1 MMDRKKLLLLYNP
14 SAGRAQTSRNLDML
28 LQKFCTGGCET
39 TVYPI
44 LDGLNAED
52 ILAGA
57 ESAGYDIVVCCGGD
71 GTLHHTVNGLLRLEQ
86 PPLLGY
92 IPSGSTNDF
101 AASLGLPKT
110 PEDAADAVVNGR
122 PHAIDAGDFGGEL
135 FCYVAAFG
143 AFSAVSYETPQNMK
157 NAMGHLAYIIEGVK
171 RLPIGEKYP
180 ARVEVG
186 DRVFEE
192 EFLFCSISNTTS
204 IGGFSL
210 DKSVEATLDDGE
222 FEVLLIKAPTSV
234 AEANTIVSKLLARDF
249 NNELIHLLHADSVT
263 VHFPTPTKWT
273 LDGEYGG
280 EHTDVSVQVLPT
292 RCTWSFEGGPPS
304 LSKGLS
310 YKKTSCRGEDTL

>member
-1 MMDRKKLLLLYNP
+1 MKEALLIYNP
-14 SAGRAQTSRNLDML
+14 TSGKGQLPGSLSPVLDVFTKAGWLV
-28 LQKFCTGGCET
+28 
-39 TVYPI
+39 TVYPTQCKGDAVRAAKE
-44 LDGLNAED
+44 LGPRFQR
-52 ILAGA
+52 
-57 ESAGYDIVVCCGGD
+57 VVCAGGD
-71 GTLHHTVNGLLRLEQ
+71 GTLSETVTGLMELSA
-86 PPLLGY
+86 PPMLGY
-92 IPSGSTNDF
+92 IPSGSTNDCATTLNLPRSPIKS
-101 AASLGLPKT
+101 AAV
-110 PEDAADAVVNGR
+110 AAGEGEPFHIDIGKLNGQ
-122 PHAIDAGDFGGEL
+122 PFV
-135 FCYVAAFG
+135 YVAAFG

-186 DRVFEE
+186 DQVFEE

-210 DKSVEATLDDGE
+210 DQSVEATLDDGE

-280 EHTDVSVQVLPT
+280 EHTDVSVQVLANALHMV
-292 RCTWSFEGGPPS
+292 F
-304 LSKGLS
+304 
-310 YKKTSCRGEDTL
+310 

>member
-1 MMDRKKLLLLYNP
+1 
-14 SAGRAQTSRNLDML
+14 
-28 LQKFCTGGCET
+28 
-39 TVYPI
+39 
-44 LDGLNAED
+44 
-52 ILAGA
+52 
-57 ESAGYDIVVCCGGD
+57 
-71 GTLHHTVNGLLRLEQ
+71 
-86 PPLLGY
+86 
-92 IPSGSTNDF
+92 
-101 AASLGLPKT
+101 
-110 PEDAADAVVNGR
+110 
-122 PHAIDAGDFGGEL
+122 
-135 FCYVAAFG
+135 
-143 AFSAVSYETPQNMK
+143 MK

-186 DRVFEE
+186 DQVFEE

-280 EHTDVSVQVLPT
+280 EHTDVSVRVLANALHMV
-292 RCTWSFEGGPPS
+292 F
-304 LSKGLS
+304 
-310 YKKTSCRGEDTL
+310 

>member
-1 MMDRKKLLLLYNP
+1 
-14 SAGRAQTSRNLDML
+14 ML

-186 DRVFEE
+186 DQVFEE

-263 VHFPTPTKWT
+263 VHFPMPTKWT

-280 EHTDVSVQVLPT
+280 EHTDVSVQVLANALHMV
-292 RCTWSFEGGPPS
+292 F
-304 LSKGLS
+304 
-310 YKKTSCRGEDTL
+310 

>member
-1 MMDRKKLLLLYNP
+1 M
-14 SAGRAQTSRNLDML
+14 
-28 LQKFCTGGCET
+28 
-39 TVYPI
+39 
-44 LDGLNAED
+44 
-52 ILAGA
+52 
-57 ESAGYDIVVCCGGD
+57 
-71 GTLHHTVNGLLRLEQ
+71 
-86 PPLLGY
+86 
-92 IPSGSTNDF
+92 
-101 AASLGLPKT
+101 
-110 PEDAADAVVNGR
+110 VNGR

-186 DRVFEE
+186 DQVFEE

-249 NNELIHLLHADSVT
+249 NNELIHLMHADSVT
-263 VHFPTPTKWT
+263 VHFPMPTKWT

-280 EHTDVSVQVLPT
+280 EHTDVSVQVLANALHMV
-292 RCTWSFEGGPPS
+292 F
-304 LSKGLS
+304 
-310 YKKTSCRGEDTL
+310 

>member
-1 MMDRKKLLLLYNP
+1 MKKKALIIMNP
-14 SAGRAQTSRNLDML
+14 CSGTKRANKYLT
-28 LQKFCTGGCET
+28 
-39 TVYPI
+39 
-44 LDGLNAED
+44 
-52 ILAGA
+52 
-57 ESAGYDIVVCCGGD
+57 DIVETFTVNDYICTVLTTTKRGD
-71 GTLHHTVNGLLRLEQ
+71 GTLYAEKYAGKTGLITCISGDRTFNEVVSGLLHSGRKV
-86 PPLLGY
+86 PIGY
-92 IPSGSTNDF
+92 IPAGSTNDF

-186 DRVFEE
+186 DQVFEE

-280 EHTDVSVQVLPT
+280 EHTDVSVQVLANALHMV
-292 RCTWSFEGGPPS
+292 F
-304 LSKGLS
+304 
-310 YKKTSCRGEDTL
+310 

>member
-1 MMDRKKLLLLYNP
+1 
-14 SAGRAQTSRNLDML
+14 ML

-135 FCYVAAFG
+135 FTMWPP
-143 AFSAVSYETPQNMK
+143 SAPFRLFPTKRPQNMK
-157 NAMGHLAYIIEGVK
+157 NAMGHLAYIIEGIK

-186 DRVFEE
+186 DQVFEE
-192 EFLFCSISNTTS
+192 EFLFSISTQRPSAAFRWTKAWS
-204 IGGFSL
+204 HTGRRRIRSAAHQSAHKRGGSEHHRLQAAGPGFQQRADPS
-210 DKSVEATLDDGE
+210 AACGQRNGT
-222 FEVLLIKAPTSV
+222 FP
-234 AEANTIVSKLLARDF
+234 
-249 NNELIHLLHADSVT
+249 HAHKVDA
-263 VHFPTPTKWT
+263 
-273 LDGEYGG
+273 GRQYGG
-280 EHTDVSVQVLPT
+280 EHTDVSYRCLPT
-292 RCTWSFEGGPPS
+292 RCMVF
-304 LSKGLS
+304 
-310 YKKTSCRGEDTL
+310 

>member
-71 GTLHHTVNGLLRLEQ
+71 GTLHHTVNGL
-86 PPLLGY
+86 
-92 IPSGSTNDF
+92 
-101 AASLGLPKT
+101 
-110 PEDAADAVVNGR
+110 

-186 DRVFEE
+186 DQVFEE

-280 EHTDVSVQVLPT
+280 EHTDVSVQVLANALHMV
-292 RCTWSFEGGPPS
+292 F
-304 LSKGLS
+304 
-310 YKKTSCRGEDTL
+310 

>member
-1 MMDRKKLLLLYNP
+1 
-14 SAGRAQTSRNLDML
+14 
-28 LQKFCTGGCET
+28 
-39 TVYPI
+39 
-44 LDGLNAED
+44 
-52 ILAGA
+52 
-57 ESAGYDIVVCCGGD
+57 
-71 GTLHHTVNGLLRLEQ
+71 
-86 PPLLGY
+86 
-92 IPSGSTNDF
+92 
-101 AASLGLPKT
+101 
-110 PEDAADAVVNGR
+110 
-122 PHAIDAGDFGGEL
+122 
-135 FCYVAAFG
+135 
-143 AFSAVSYETPQNMK
+143 MK

-186 DRVFEE
+186 DQVFEE

-263 VHFPTPTKWT
+263 VHFPHAHKVERWTASTAVSTPM
-273 LDGEYGG
+273 YPYRC
-280 EHTDVSVQVLPT
+280 LPT

-310 YKKTSCRGEDTL
+310 YKKTSWPGGGHFVRTYRLCRGAVWLEKFTKTS

>member
-1 MMDRKKLLLLYNP
+1 MEPLLLIYNP
-14 SAGRAQTSRNLDML
+14 TAGKGQLPDELAAVLDEFTKANWLVTAYPTQGKGDAVRAARELGPRFSRL
-28 LQKFCTGGCET
+28 
-39 TVYPI
+39 
-44 LDGLNAED
+44 
-52 ILAGA
+52 
-57 ESAGYDIVVCCGGD
+57 VCAGGD
-71 GTLHHTVNGLLRLEQ
+71 GTLSETVTGLMQLEK
-86 PPLLGY
+86 PPILGY
-92 IPSGSTNDF
+92 IPFGSTNDC
-101 AASLGLPKT
+101 AANLGLPRI
-110 PEDAADAVVNGR
+110 PRQAAAIAAGQGVPRPSDIGKLNGR
-122 PHAIDAGDFGGEL
+122 PFV
-135 FCYVAAFG
+135 YVAAFG

-157 NAMGHLAYIIEGVK
+157 NAMGHLAYIIEGIK

-186 DRVFEE
+186 DQVFEE

-280 EHTDVSVQVLPT
+280 EHTDVSVQVLANALHMV
-292 RCTWSFEGGPPS
+292 F
-304 LSKGLS
+304 
-310 YKKTSCRGEDTL
+310 

>member
-1 MMDRKKLLLLYNP
+1 MDDGAVQKKYAQFAAEASVQSSEREVLAMTVERDVEDCYKAEYMRRFEGEEFDGMISSVTQFGLYVELEN
-14 SAGRAQTSRNLDML
+14 
-28 LQKFCTGGCET
+28 
-39 TVYPI
+39 TV
-44 LDGLNAED
+44 
-52 ILAGA
+52 
-57 ESAGYDIVVCCGGD
+57 
-71 GTLHHTVNGLLRLEQ
+71 TGLLRLEQ

-280 EHTDVSVQVLPT
+280 EHTDVSVQVLANALHMV
-292 RCTWSFEGGPPS
+292 F
-304 LSKGLS
+304 
-310 YKKTSCRGEDTL
+310 

>member
-1 MMDRKKLLLLYNP
+1 MKKLLFIYNP
-14 SAGRAQTSRNLDML
+14 QAGKGQVRPQLAA
-28 LQKFCTGGCET
+28 
-39 TVYPI
+39 I
-44 LDGLNAED
+44 LDAF
-52 ILAGA
+52 
-57 ESAGYDIVVCCGGD
+57 SKAGYLTSAWPTQGPGDATRVAAAIGRRYDRVVCCGGD
-71 GTLHHTVNGLLRLEQ
+71 GTLNEVVTGLMGLEA
-86 PPLLGY
+86 PPLVGY
-92 IPSGSTNDF
+92 IPAGTTNDF
-101 AASLGLPKT
+101 SRNLDLPKGM
-110 PEDAADAVVNGR
+110 DKAAEAAVAGVAR
-122 PHAIDAGDFGGEL
+122 PCDIGVFNDRF
-135 FCYVAAFG
+135 FVYVAAFG

-280 EHTDVSVQVLPT
+280 EHTDVSVQVLANALHMV
-292 RCTWSFEGGPPS
+292 F
-304 LSKGLS
+304 
-310 YKKTSCRGEDTL
+310 

>member
-1 MMDRKKLLLLYNP
+1 MTVFDRIYNAALLP
-14 SAGRAQTSRNLDML
+14 QIKTGSAD
-28 LQKFCTGGCET
+28 
-39 TVYPI
+39 
-44 LDGLNAED
+44 
-52 ILAGA
+52 
-57 ESAGYDIVVCCGGD
+57 
-71 GTLHHTVNGLLRLEQ
+71 
-86 PPLLGY
+86 
-92 IPSGSTNDF
+92 
-101 AASLGLPKT
+101 
-110 PEDAADAVVNGR
+110 DAVLAAKALLSGGVDAMELICRSDDEAAAIAAGKGVPRASDIGKLNGK
-122 PHAIDAGDFGGEL
+122 PFV
-135 FCYVAAFG
+135 YVAAFG

-186 DRVFEE
+186 DQVFEE

-280 EHTDVSVQVLPT
+280 EHTDVSVQVLANALHMV
-292 RCTWSFEGGPPS
+292 F
-304 LSKGLS
+304 
-310 YKKTSCRGEDTL
+310 